1 MGILGII
8 PARYA
13 STRFPGKPLADIN
26 GRAMILRV
34 YDRALLSEIFADVV
48 VATDDE
54 RIFSHVREAG
64 FHVVMTAESH
74 RSGTERCL
82 EALEKRE
89 KETGLS
95 FDHVINIQGDE
106 PFIHPDQIRKVAM
119 LLTARNA
126 QIATLAKLIT
136 SHEDIFNPNVVKV
149 VFSQDMEAIYFSRS
163 PIPYLREV
171 NEKEWI
177 TKQAHYVHVGIYG
190 YKSSALKTICSLPAG
205 VLERHES
212 LEQLRWLGHGFPI
225 KIDITTEESIA
236 IDTPADLLKITNTA

>member
-1 MGILGII
+1 MSILGII

-13 STRFPGKPLADIN
+13 STRFPGKPLAGIN
-26 GRAMILRV
+26 GRTMILRV
-34 YDRALLSEIFADVV
+34 YDRALLSEVFTDVI

-54 RIFSHVREAG
+54 RIFNHVGEAG

-74 RSGTERCL
+74 HSGTERCL
-82 EALEKRE
+82 EALEKWE

-106 PFIHPDQIRKVAM
+106 PFIHPDQIRKVAT
-119 LLTARNA
+119 LLTSGNA
-126 QIATLAKLIT
+126 EIATLAKLIKNQ
-136 SHEDIFNPNVVKV
+136 EDIFNPNVVKV
-149 VFSQDMEAIYFSRS
+149 VFSQAMEAIYFSRA

-190 YKSSALKTICSLPAG
+190 YKSPVLKTICSLPTS
-205 VLERHES
+205 VPEKLES
-212 LEQLRWLGHGFPI
+212 LEQLRWLEHGLRI
-225 KIDITTEESIA
+225 KMDITTEESIA